1 MDTFLDKLQELIGI
15 QPENLE
21 KIITSLIIFLI
32 LWVLRFLTIR
42 ILWRRSDN
50 VRVRYQWRR
59 NATYTLVFILLF
71 ALGFVWIERFQTIGT
86 FLGLLSA
93 GIAIALKDLLAN
105 LAGWLFIMV
114 RKPFKIGDRIEIEN
128 IAGDVIDIHV
138 FRFTLLEMGN
148 WVEADQT
155 TGRVVHIPNGK
166 IFVNALANYHAG
178 FNYIWNEIP
187 VLITFESNWMKAK
200 DILTNI
206 INEHAEKLSE
216 TMEKEIK
223 EASKKFMIHY
233 KYLTPIVYTKVK
245 EFGVLL
251 TIRYLCQIRNR
262 RGSEQALWEDI
273 LKQFSAYNDIDFAYP
288 TTRFFDNAAEGST
301 RNSLEKR

>member
-1 MDTFLDKLQELIGI
+1 MEKWIEDLQRFTGFSPELI
-15 QPENLE
+15 E
-21 KIITSLIIFLI
+21 KIITTLIIILVLWIIRFIIIKI
-32 LWVLRFLTIR
+32 LWQ
-42 ILWRRSDN
+42 RSDN
-50 VRVRYQWRR
+50 VRTRYHWRR
-59 NATYTLVFILLF
+59 NTTYALIFILVFT
-71 ALGFVWIERFQTIGT
+71 LGFVWIKRFQSIGT

-105 LAGWLFIMV
+105 LAGWIFIMV

-128 IAGDVIDIHV
+128 YAGDVIDIHV

-166 IFVNALANYHAG
+166 IFTTPLANYHAG

-187 VLITFESNWMKAK
+187 VLITFESNWQKAK
-200 DILTNI
+200 QILTEV
-206 INEHAEKLSE
+206 INEHAEKLTE

-223 EASKKFMIHY
+223 EASRRFMIHY
-233 KYLTPIVYTKVK
+233 KHLTPIVYTKVK
-245 EFGVLL
+245 DFGVLL

-262 RGSEQALWEDI
+262 RGSEQALWEEI
-273 LKQFSAYNDIDFAYP
+273 LNQFAAQSDIDFAYP
-288 TTRFFDNAAEGST
+288 TTRFYDNLAEGKV
-301 RNSLEKR
+301 NEK

>member
-1 MDTFLDKLQELIGI
+1 MEKWIEDLQRFTGFSPELI
-15 QPENLE
+15 E
-21 KIITSLIIFLI
+21 KIITTLIIILVLWIIRFIIIKI
-32 LWVLRFLTIR
+32 LWQ
-42 ILWRRSDN
+42 RSDN
-50 VRVRYQWRR
+50 VRTRYHWRR
-59 NATYTLVFILLF
+59 NTTYALIFILVFT
-71 ALGFVWIERFQTIGT
+71 LGFVWIKRFQSIGT

-105 LAGWLFIMV
+105 LAGWIFIMV

-128 IAGDVIDIHV
+128 YAGDVIDIHV

-166 IFVNALANYHAG
+166 IFTTPLANYHAG

-187 VLITFESNWMKAK
+187 VLITFESNWQKAK
-200 DILTNI
+200 QILTEV
-206 INEHAEKLSE
+206 INEHAEKLTE

-223 EASKKFMIHY
+223 EASRRFMIHY
-233 KYLTPIVYTKVK
+233 KHLTPIVYTKVK
-245 EFGVLL
+245 DFGVLL

-262 RGSEQALWEDI
+262 RGSEQALWEEI
-273 LKQFSAYNDIDFAYP
+273 LKQFATRSDIDFAYP
-288 TTRFFDNAAEGST
+288 TTRFYDNLAEGKV
-301 RNSLEKR
+301 NEK

>member
-1 MDTFLDKLQELIGI
+1 MQRLTGI
-15 QPENLE
+15 QQENLE
-21 KIITSLIIFLI
+21 KIVTSLVIFLI
-32 LWVLRFLTIR
+32 LWLLRLVTIR

-50 VRVRYQWRR
+50 VKVRYQWRR
-59 NATYTLVFILLF
+59 NATYTLVFILFF

-105 LAGWLFIMV
+105 FAGWLFIMV
-114 RKPFKIGDRIEIEN
+114 RKPFRIGDRIEIEN

-187 VLITFESNWMKAK
+187 VLITFESNWEKAK
-200 DILTNI
+200 EILTSI
-206 INEHAEKLSE
+206 INEHAEKLSD

-233 KYLTPIVYTKVK
+233 KYLTPIVYTRVK

-262 RGSEQALWEDI
+262 RGSEQAIWENI
-273 LKQFSAYNDIDFAYP
+273 LIQFAKFDNIDFAYP
-288 TTRFFDNAAEGST
+288 TTRFYDNLAESSAKTSPGEG
-301 RNSLEKR
+301 R

>member
-1 MDTFLDKLQELIGI
+1 MNNLIETLQRLTGL
-15 QPENLE
+15 QSQLLE
-21 KIITSLIIFLI
+21 KITASLIVFIIFWI
-32 LWVLRFLTIR
+32 LRFVILK

-50 VRVRYQWRR
+50 VRTRYHWRR
-59 NATYTLVFILLF
+59 NTTYTLAFIMIF
-71 ALGFVWIERFQTIGT
+71 VLGFIWIERFQSIGT

-105 LAGWLFIMV
+105 LAGWIFILV
-114 RKPFKIGDRIEIEN
+114 RKPFKLGDRIEMEN
-128 IAGDVIDIHV
+128 YAGDVIDIHV
-138 FRFTLLEMGN
+138 FRFTILEMGN

-187 VLITFESNWMKAK
+187 VLVTFESNWQKAK
-200 DILTNI
+200 EILTNV
-206 INEHAEKLSE
+206 INAHAEKLSE

-233 KYLTPIVYTKVK
+233 KHLTPIVYTKVK

-262 RGSEQALWEDI
+262 RGSEEAIWEEILQQFAGCIDI
-273 LKQFSAYNDIDFAYP
+273 NFAYP
-288 TTRFFDNAAEGST
+288 TQRFFDNLTEGKT
-301 RNSLEKR
+301 YTKKG

>member
-1 MDTFLDKLQELIGI
+1 MKTWLEDLQRWTGFSE
-15 QPENLE
+15 ENLE
-21 KIITSLIIFLI
+21 KIITTLIIFLVLWIIRFIIIKI
-32 LWVLRFLTIR
+32 LWQ
-42 ILWRRSDN
+42 RSDN
-50 VRVRYQWRR
+50 VRTRYHWRR
-59 NATYTLVFILLF
+59 NTTYVLIIILLL
-71 ALGFVWIERFQTIGT
+71 ALGFVWIERFKSIGT

-105 LAGWLFIMV
+105 LAGWIFIIV
-114 RKPFKIGDRIEIEN
+114 RKPFKIGDRIQIEN
-128 IAGDVIDIHV
+128 FAGDVIDIHV

-166 IFVNALANYHAG
+166 IFITPLANYHAG

-187 VLITFESNWMKAK
+187 VLITFESNWEKAK
-200 DILTNI
+200 KILTEI
-206 INEHAEKLSE
+206 INTHAEKLSE

-223 EASKKFMIHY
+223 EASRRFMIHY
-233 KYLTPIVYTKVK
+233 KHLTPIVYTKVK

-262 RGSEQALWEDI
+262 RGSEQALWEEI
-273 LKQFSAYNDIDFAYP
+273 LKQFAAQSNIEFAYP
-288 TTRFFDNAAEGST
+288 TTRFYDNLTEGKKNGQSG
-301 RNSLEKR
+301 R